1 MTNETT
7 EDSLGMFEQIDSI
20 HAEYSKLD
28 KAARILFLKGQW
40 NRLNQYAY
48 QFGEYLRLKGT
59 ISPEERERAQQLIEM
74 MNEVQAEGV
83 KAQREL
89 ASDCV
94 REIVKKLMGF

>member
-7 EDSLGMFEQIDSI
+7 AHSLGVFEEINTI

-28 KAARILFLKGQW
+28 KAAKILFLKGQW
-40 NRLNQYAY
+40 NRLNQCAY
-48 QFGEYLRLKGT
+48 QFSEYLRLKGT

-83 KAQREL
+83 KTQREL
-89 ASDCV
+89 ANDCV
-94 REIVKKLMGF
+94 REIVKRLISY